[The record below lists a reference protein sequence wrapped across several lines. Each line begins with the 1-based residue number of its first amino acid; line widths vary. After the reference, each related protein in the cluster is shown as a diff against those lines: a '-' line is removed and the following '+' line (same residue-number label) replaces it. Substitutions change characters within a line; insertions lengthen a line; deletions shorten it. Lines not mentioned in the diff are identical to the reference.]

1 MLSVGAG
8 QSSLDLMGSGEVQLL
23 LCSPTCLPWILPWE
37 PVTPW
42 LILMQWLCCVD
53 IHGCVGAMQWELL
66 VKG

>member
-8 QSSLDLMGSGEVQLL
+8 QSSLDLMGSGEVQL

-42 LILMQWLCCVD
+42 LILMQRLCCVD